1 MATPPYRLALSDLVV
16 KRLRQLP
23 QDLRRRIRQRLDLL
37 AADPR
42 GPQPQAKA
50 LKGQRGVFRLRIG
63 EWRVLYELD
72 HRRRVVRVL
81 EVGPGHDVYD

>member
-37 AADPR
+37 AADPG